1 MNDSPSESSDP
12 ASTTH
17 PAPNRRSLIRIAKMI
32 LPLVIFG
39 ILAAFLGQTI
49 HKARGDL
56 AVRQFSFTKLNP
68 TWLAI
73 SAVLYLLGSV
83 SPWLYFHHVLWAMG
97 QRPTRYESFRAFYIG
112 HLGKYVPGKF
122 MVVLLRTGLVESP
135 RTAKTAAGVAVFIET
150 LTTMAVAATI
160 ASIYLAFYFRHQPLL
175 LFGSLACSIGI
186 AASVIPAVF
195 RAVVR
200 TIKLRRMN
208 PDIEQQLMG
217 LNAPLLLSGWLTI
230 AASWLIM
237 GLSLW
242 ASIMAMTDCIA
253 LPQGA
258 SSKLMSIRE
267 VLPLLTA
274 CVCLAVVAGFVS
286 MIPGGVGA
294 REIVVTEMLPPLL
307 GNSGAVIA
315 AILIRVVWLM
325 AELGLSAILYPVDRR
340 GKNRSAAPANPPRK
354 AAAEPTPPSPSPPE
368 S

>member
-1 MNDSPSESSDP
+1 MHDSESQAMNDSPSESTDP
-12 ASTTH
+12 ASTMH
-17 PAPNRRSLIRIAKMI
+17 PGPHRRSLVRIAKMI
-32 LPLVIFG
+32 LPLVIFC

-49 HKARGDL
+49 NKARADF

-68 TWLAI
+68 LWLAI

-83 SPWLYFHHVLWAMG
+83 PPWLYFHNVLRAMG
-97 QRPTRYESFRAFYIG
+97 QQPTMYESFRAFYIG

-122 MVVLLRTGLVESP
+122 MVVLLRTGLLESH
-135 RTAKTAAGVAVFIET
+135 RTSKTAAGVAVFIET
-150 LTTMAVAATI
+150 LTTMAVAATL
-160 ASIYLAFYFRHQPLL
+160 AAVYLAFYFRHQPILL
-175 LFGSLACSIGI
+175 TGAIASSLCI
-186 AASVIPAVF
+186 ATFVIPAVF
-195 RAVVR
+195 RAVVK

-208 PDIEQQLMG
+208 PDIETQLLG
-217 LNAPLLLSGWLTI
+217 LNAPLTISGWLTI
-230 AASWLIM
+230 AASWLVM

-242 ASIMAMTDCIA
+242 ASIMAMTDCGV

-258 SSKLMSIRE
+258 SSRLLHVRE

-315 AILIRVVWLM
+315 AILIRLVWLM
-325 AELGLSAILYPVDRR
+325 AELLVSAILYPVDPRR
-340 GKNRSAAPANPPRK
+340 R
-354 AAAEPTPPSPSPPE
+354 PTPPPATDAHEP
-368 S
+368 